1 MELLLHPALVEG
13 ATAVGRAPY
22 VARYRPVMWEPIAGT
37 GERLVALVAV
47 QAHESTTQS
56 IAPGTYRVIS
66 DQRLRQLLGRQRG
79 TAAAGILTQSAEY
92 MTQRQQAGLPLEEL
106 RPLFR
111 GFEPG
116 PTMVAHAYAVE
127 QLLDAAVRS
136 VSAFGSADEMIEE
149 EEARQSP
156 RHMVRT
162 AEFLTQLRRIFT
174 ANDKD
179 LAARFDVPLR
189 GRGDVPHV
197 TIDYANGPVA
207 VQVTSLPS
215 TAKQA
220 DHTEREAQSKMFEL
234 DVARNHMGGNVFKP
248 MLLFNTDALAE
259 EFGGEARKH
268 AESTRARLADL
279 ARYKSIEVLEAPSPS
294 VAARL
299 LDREANRQPAR

>member
-1 MELLLHPALVEG
+1 MELLLHSTAAPGTALVG
-13 ATAVGRAPY
+13 AAPF
-22 VARYRPVMWEPIAGT
+22 VARYRSVMWEPIAGT

-47 QAHESTTQS
+47 QAHESTTQG

-79 TAAAGILTQSAEY
+79 MAAAGILNQSAEY

-116 PTMVAHAYAVE
+116 PTMVARAYSVE
-127 QLLDAAVRS
+127 QLLNAAVRS

-174 ANDKD
+174 ANSKD
-179 LAARFDVPLR
+179 LASRFDVPLR
-189 GRGDVPHV
+189 GREDVPQV
-197 TIDYANGPVA
+197 TIDYADGPLA

-220 DHTEREAQSKMFEL
+220 DHAEREAQSKMFEL
-234 DVARNHMGGNVFKP
+234 DVARNQMGGNVFKP
-248 MLLFNTDALAE
+248 TLLFNTDALAE
-259 EFGGEARKH
+259 EAGSEARRH
-268 AESTRARLADL
+268 AEATRTRLANF
-279 ARYKSIEVLEAPSPS
+279 ARYKSIAVLEAQSPS

-299 LDREANRQPAR
+299 LDGYKA